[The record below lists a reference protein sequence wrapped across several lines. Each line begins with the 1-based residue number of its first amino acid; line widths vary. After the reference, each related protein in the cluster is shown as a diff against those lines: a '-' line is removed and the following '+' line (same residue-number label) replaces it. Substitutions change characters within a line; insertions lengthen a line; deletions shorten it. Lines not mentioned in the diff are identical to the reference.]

1 MSNTNTQSILNL
13 GRFELRQVKNAY
25 NSNNTNYKKLAK
37 LYEKVRA
44 LGAEIDVIK
53 SMIDSWEAPIKHL
66 SQSKFGVE
74 LTSQEILLSYSDPE
88 KFLAEHPEF
97 NSNAAD
103 NTEAEAAPTQT
114 EESEEQETEEEHA
127 QENSSDFPF

>member
-97 NSNAAD
+97 NTATAD
-103 NTEAEAAPTQT
+103 AEP
-114 EESEEQETEEEHA
+114 EESEEQETEEKPA
-127 QENSSDFPF
+127 QENQASDFPF